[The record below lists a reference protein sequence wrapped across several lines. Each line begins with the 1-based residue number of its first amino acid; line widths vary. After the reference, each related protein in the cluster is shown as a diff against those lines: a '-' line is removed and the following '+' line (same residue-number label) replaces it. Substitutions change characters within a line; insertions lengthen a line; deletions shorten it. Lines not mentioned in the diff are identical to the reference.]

1 MTGPRLVALRASVY
15 LASCV
20 LCTVIYLDVLT
31 RHRSSTFA
39 TSQNFFYRKQL
50 LSKIAAMEF
59 ENDKRSEF
67 LSEQPVEKQ
76 LGVT

>member
-1 MTGPRLVALRASVY
+1 MTGRGWLRYVPLSIWLAVY
-15 LASCV
+15 Y
-20 LCTVIYLDVLT
+20 TVIYLDVLT

-39 TSQNFFYRKQL
+39 TSQNFLSKQL

-59 ENDKRSEF
+59 ENDKSSEF
-67 LSEQPVEKQ
+67 LSEQPIEKQ